1 MARKRNEVA
10 EEAQRQ
16 TRKDVLIARKRAQQT
31 RQIRIGVAIV
41 AGLLALVF
49 LFALVNEFVIA
60 PSRPVAIVSDE
71 EITLREWQER
81 VRFERAQRIV
91 LLENQLEAFGGDV
104 GIVQQIAGQ
113 AIVEL
118 QDAEGL
124 GQTVLNRMIDEVVM
138 RQAAEE
144 HGITVTEEDVDAE
157 IGAAFAYFGGESPTP
172 TPSPTATIMPT
183 PSLTPLPTAV
193 ITEEVATLTPAPTA
207 TVGPTGTPLPTP
219 TPVSEEAFQETFNE
233 FLGRF
238 RALGVPEETYRDVV
252 RTQLYRE
259 RLTEALAEERE
270 VPEEAEQASAFVL
283 SFDSEEE
290 AGEVAQRIEEEG
302 FLTVWNTI
310 RSAPVDPESESTAV
324 ANEVLWRTREAI
336 ATNLGEEVAQAI
348 FSLPIDTA
356 SEVLEQTQADET
368 ASYHIVQ
375 VSGREVRPLSETEL
389 ENRKLELLASF
400 IDEQLTGNLIL
411 TEFDRGRAPTQPVLD
426 PIFTSPPTAT
436 PPLPPQPTVE
446 VEPGGEDSDE

>member
-1 MARKRNEVA
+1 MARKRKDVA
-10 EEAQRQ
+10 EEALRQ

-41 AGLLALVF
+41 ASLLALVF

-60 PSRPVAIVSDE
+60 PGRPVAMVGDE

-91 LLENQLEAFGGDV
+91 LLENQLEAFAGDV

-118 QDAEGL
+118 QDADGL
-124 GQTVLNRMIDEVVM
+124 GQTVLNRIIDEAVV
-138 RQAAEE
+138 RQAAQER
-144 HGITVTEEDVDAE
+144 GITITEADVDAE
-157 IGAAFAYFGGESPTP
+157 IGAAFAYFSGESPTP
-172 TPSPTATIMPT
+172 SPTPTATIMPT

-193 ITEEVATLTPAPTA
+193 ITEEVATLAPAPTA
-207 TVGPTGTPLPTP
+207 TVGPTGTPLPTA
-219 TPVSEEAFQETFNE
+219 TPLSEEAFQETFDE
-233 FLGRF
+233 FMARF
-238 RALGVPEETYRDVV
+238 RELGVSEATYRDVV
-252 RTQLYRE
+252 RAQLYRE

-290 AGEVAQRIEEEG
+290 ANEAAGRIEDEG
-302 FLTVWNTI
+302 FLTVWNTL
-310 RSAPVDPESESTAV
+310 RSAPADPESESTAV
-324 ANEVLWRTREAI
+324 ANEVLWRTQEAI
-336 ATNLGEEVAQAI
+336 TTNLGEAVAEAI
-348 FSLPIDTA
+348 FSLSMDTA

-368 ASYHIVQ
+368 VSYHIVQ

-389 ENRKLELLASF
+389 ENRKLELLASY

-411 TEFDRGRAPTQPVLD
+411 TEFDRGRAPTTPVLD

-436 PPLPPQPTVE
+436 PPLPPQPTIE
-446 VEPGGEDSDE
+446 VEPDP